1 MLKNE
6 SGKKEVDIVGASNTT
21 IYMQFSEQ
29 IKNNVIVRLISMSGQ
44 IVSQQILDE
53 PVGQVLVP
61 VQNTMKG
68 IYIVSVTDGQNI
80 KFSKQ
85 LLL

>member
-1 MLKNE
+1 
-6 SGKKEVDIVGASNTT
+6 
-21 IYMQFSEQ
+21 
-29 IKNNVIVRLISMSGQ
+29 MSGQ
-44 IVSQQILDE
+44 IVSQEILNE

-61 VQNTMKG
+61 VQNRMKG

>member
-6 SGKKEVDIVGASNTT
+6 NGNTEVDIIGASNTT
-21 IYMQFSEQ
+21 IYLQFSEQ

-53 PVGQVLVP
+53 PIGQVLVP